1 MAFDNTATVVGN
13 VTRDPEHKV
22 TNGGMSIANFGIAWN
37 KRKQDGE
44 DETSFFDVST
54 FRQLADNVVS
64 SIKKVTVLLSAVTSS
79 RIVGPPLRARTARR
93 LASSLTRS
101 PFLSSGPRPPLRRTK
116 RVVASVVALRVRPL
130 PPLRLSRT
138 TPTTSPSDK

>member
-64 SIKKVTVLLSAVTSS
+64 SIKKVTVLLSVAASS
-79 RIVGPPLRARTARR
+79 RIVGPP
-93 LASSLTRS
+93 
-101 PFLSSGPRPPLRRTK
+101 
-116 RVVASVVALRVRPL
+116 
-130 PPLRLSRT
+130 
-138 TPTTSPSDK
+138 

>member
-64 SIKKVTVLLSAVTSS
+64 SIKKGDRVVISGHFR

-93 LASSLTRS
+93 LALSLTKS

>member
-64 SIKKVTVLLSAVTSS
+64 SIKK
-79 RIVGPPLRARTARR
+79 GD
-93 LASSLTRS
+93 
-101 PFLSSGPRPPLRRTK
+101 
-116 RVVASVVALRVRPL
+116 RVVISGHFQQDRW
-130 PPLRLSRT
+130 T
-138 TPTTSPSDK
+138 TPEGENRSKVSFVADEVAVSLKWATASAEKNEKGGSFGGGAQRQAAPAAPAQSYDPNNEPF